1 MFGVLFWLCVL
12 MIGYVYVGYPALLTL
27 IARLFPHPLRC
38 ADITPTVTLLIAA
51 YNEEAVIADKLENC
65 LALDYPA
72 EKLQVLVAADGST
85 DRTVEIVRS
94 FAGRGVELCY
104 DAVRGGKMAA
114 INHAMSLARGE
125 IVVFSDANNFYQR
138 EALRALVRPFA
149 DPTVGAASGAKHIVK
164 GDGQLGE
171 AEGLYWKYESFI
183 KKQEALLWTCTAAA
197 GEIFAVR
204 GELFVPAPPEVINDD
219 FYLALQVIRRGFR
232 VVYVP
237 TAISLERVSLSAQDE
252 IVRRTRIV
260 AGRYQAMAMSLQWL
274 PFRQPLVVWQV
285 LSHKFLRPLV
295 PFAMIAAL
303 VSNLLAWLFPPTA
316 APVLV
321 WLSGFYAPLMFAL
334 QVLFYG
340 MAWLGAHLPGQGW
353 LANLF
358 YLPTFLVNSN
368 FAALLGFLKYVRG
381 EQSAAW
387 KRAERR
393 HLPIEIDDH
402 PLS

>member
-12 MIGYVYVGYPALLTL
+12 LVWYVYAGYPILLAVM
-27 IARLFPHPLRC
+27 ARLFSRPVHL
-38 ADITPTVTLLIAA
+38 AEITPTVTVLIAA

-85 DRTVEIVRS
+85 DRTAEIVRS
-94 FAGRGVELCY
+94 FTGRGVDLCY
-104 DAVRGGKMAA
+104 EPARRGKMAA

-138 EALRALVRPFA
+138 QALRELLRPFA
-149 DPTVGAASGAKHIVK
+149 DPRVGGVSGAKHIVK

-183 KKQEALLWTCTAAA
+183 KKQEARLWTCTAVA
-197 GEIFAVR
+197 GEIFAIR
-204 GELFVPAPPEVINDD
+204 RELFTPAPEEVINDD
-219 FYLALQVIRRGFR
+219 FYLALQMIRRGFR
-232 VVYVP
+232 VVYAP
-237 TAISLERVSLSAQDE
+237 TAISLERVSPSAQDE
-252 IVRRTRIV
+252 IVRRTRII
-260 AGRYQAMAMSLQWL
+260 AGRYQAMAMSLQLL

-285 LSHKFLRPLV
+285 FSHKFLRPLV
-295 PFAMIAAL
+295 PFAMIGAL
-303 VSNLLAWLFPPTA
+303 VSNLLAWLFPFTP
-316 APVLV
+316 APSLIG
-321 WLSGFYAPLMFAL
+321 LSGFYAPLAIVL
-334 QVLFYG
+334 QILFYG
-340 MAWLGAHLPGQGW
+340 TAWVGARLPGQGR
-353 LANLF
+353 LAKLF

-368 FAALLGFLKYVRG
+368 LAALLGFLKYVRG
-381 EQSAAW
+381 QQSAAW